1 MIIFVFQTPPAL
13 PGSGKFPSFFVCV
26 LEKQLKIA
34 HIILKWRGE
43 CFKSHL
49 IGDDGAASG

>member
-13 PGSGKFPSFFVCV
+13 PGSGKFPPFFVCV

-49 IGDDGAASG
+49 IGDDGAASR